1 MTEEI
6 KSRLEQIR
14 SGKVPKG
21 YRQSPSGVIPRDWH
35 DVKMSDVTE
44 EIKETAGDKE
54 YETLSISAGVGFVN
68 QAKKFG
74 REMSGAQYSKYTVL
88 RHGDF
93 SYNKGNS
100 NLYPQGCIY
109 RLNDREEAAVP
120 NVFESFRFDLL
131 NGDYY
136 EQLFVSGY
144 LNKQLYSK
152 INHGVRD
159 DGLLNL
165 TGKDFYG
172 CHLPVPPLPE
182 QQKIAEILMQC
193 DKVIELHQCKIE
205 EIKKLK
211 KACLSK
217 MFPKQGN
224 NVPELR
230 FPEFSEAWK
239 QRKLGEIVSQKIS
252 NGLMNRPGRNA
263 LLVKHINVINMYT
276 PDKIHVDDLEYFDA
290 TESDLKKC
298 NVEPGDIFVTRSSLK
313 LEGIAEPNV
322 LLDCGRFVF
331 DDHLMQMKLLPDYF
345 SPFVKVLLETAM
357 VKEQFMAKAKTA
369 TMTTIG
375 QNDIASSHSLLPKYT
390 EQKKIASFFEVLDN
404 LIALHQRELEEMQ
417 KYKKALMQLLLTGI
431 VRVNA

>member
-1 MTEEI
+1 MTKEI
-6 KSRLEQIR
+6 KSRLEQIWA
-14 SGKVPKG
+14 GKVPEG
-21 YRQSPSGVIPRDWH
+21 YKQSPSGVIPRDWH
-35 DVKMSDVTE
+35 NAKMSDVTE
-44 EIKETAGDKE
+44 EIKETAGNKE

-165 TGKDFYG
+165 TGKDFYS

-193 DKVIELHQCKIE
+193 DKVITLKKERIE
-205 EIKKLK
+205 EEKKRKKWLMDKLICNSKQSKGWTHAILGDYLLGLNAGTSVRSYSDDDGGQGENVSNSFFVLK
-211 KACLSK
+211 TSA
-217 MFPKQGN
+217 
-224 NVPELR
+224 V
-230 FPEFSEAWK
+230 
-239 QRKLGEIVSQKIS
+239 S
-252 NGLMNRPGRNA
+252 NGTFDENEKKPVITEDYSRVSCPLRKNTLVISRMNTPA
-263 LLVKHINVINMYT
+263 LVGACAYCNI
-276 PDKIHVDDLEYFDA
+276 
-290 TESDLKKC
+290 ES
-298 NVEPGDIFVTRSSLK
+298 NTIF
-313 LEGIAEPNV
+313 
-322 LLDCGRFVF
+322 
-331 DDHLMQMKLLPDYF
+331 LPDRLWQAQ
-345 SPFVKVLLETAM
+345 SKNGE
-357 VKEQFMAKAKTA
+357 
-369 TMTTIG
+369 
-375 QNDIASSHSLLPKYT
+375 SLLWLNYLLNTDYYQAKICLLASGTSNSMKNIAKEDMLRLNISVPNQEERTRIERVLAHYDKLICLY
-390 EQKKIASFFEVLDN
+390 EQ
-404 LIALHQRELEEMQ
+404 ELFGW
-417 KYKKALMQLLLTGI
+417 KRKKKALMQLLLTGI
-431 VRVNA
+431 VRVIA